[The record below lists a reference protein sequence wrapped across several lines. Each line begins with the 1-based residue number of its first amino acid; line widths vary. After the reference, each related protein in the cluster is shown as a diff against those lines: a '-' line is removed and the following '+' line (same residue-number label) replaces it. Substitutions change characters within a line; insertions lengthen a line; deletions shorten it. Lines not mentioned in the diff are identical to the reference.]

1 MQELGE
7 GGKEEPKRRGKERGT
22 IYLTGVEKELLEWAM
37 NGFLPTGP
45 QGLNQ
50 DQVKGVCTCLLV

>member
-45 QGLNQ
+45 QGFKPRPG
-50 DQVKGVCTCLLV
+50 KGSVYLSF